1 MKRRTRM
8 IKNKQIQRFK
18 GYHKP
23 ASSSSSSDQSDAFLN
38 DDDDDHKIPISAK
51 DFYHDFGFLI
61 HPNTHRPVV
70 DLTDYQYN
78 IWDSPSR
85 YRLVVKSQKTGLSTS
100 ALLEDFQKAITVNKG
115 QDILLIAQSQAHAN
129 EHLLTL
135 KSLIVNSEKYRKYL
149 LLDPSEGSFKEEKSK
164 LSMAYFRNPGYRTKS
179 RIIGVGMSEGIIWS
193 WKNIG
198 HIHMSD
204 PTAADVKD
212 DAPIFAAAF
221 SRLANT
227 RGTMLIE
234 TPPRGPRGKVF
245 EIYQQSLTK
254 QSQQEEA
261 RFEIFHVTAQ
271 DAVRQDVISQEF
283 LDEEKVRLGSLYPQ
297 YYEAEFI
304 AVSGNIFAQSAIDA
318 AITEHK
324 YNPDIYRA
332 NSAKWMAVD
341 QGYQSSKFAIILAE
355 WDYQAKKARILL
367 AEEFTMPTTEEM
379 INRILVYR
387 AKYGNILKIAYDAT
401 NRMEFGSTLKQKI
414 DEPYDIR
421 YIEEKLAYAKK
432 NRINIADLMHIVPII
447 FSVESKGRM
456 MEQARRFL
464 EDPRHYLA
472 INERFVSLITGLRSA
487 VFDDKGQLDKGLSPH
502 NDLIDAFLM
511 LCQFFPFRPR

>member
-1 MKRRTRM
+1 LL
-8 IKNKQIQRFK
+8 KQFRNAEQQIFGSGSEK
-18 GYHKP
+18 EYEP
-23 ASSSSSSDQSDAFLN
+23 IPDEY
-38 DDDDDHKIPISAK
+38 IPIPARE
-51 DFYHDFGFLI
+51 FYQDFGYLI
-61 HPNTHRPVV
+61 HPYTHRPVF
-70 DLTDYQYN
+70 DLTDYQYA

-85 YRLVVKSQKTGLSTS
+85 YRLVVKSQKTGISTS
-100 ALLEDFQKAITVNKG
+100 ALLEDFQKAITTCKG

-135 KSLIVNSEKYRKYL
+135 KTLIMHSDKYRKYL
-149 LLDPSEGSFKEEKSK
+149 MLDPSEGSFKEEKSK
-164 LSMAYFRNPGYRTKS
+164 MSMAYFKNPDQTKS

-193 WKNIG
+193 WKNIA

-204 PTAADVKD
+204 PTASSVKD
-212 DAPIFAAAF
+212 DSPIFAAAF

-227 RGTMLIE
+227 NGTMLIE
-234 TPPRGPRGKVF
+234 TPPRGPHGKVF
-245 EIYQQSLTK
+245 EIYQESLTK
-254 QSQQEEA
+254 QKTKQEEGQ
-261 RFEIFHVTAQ
+261 FQIFHVTAQ
-271 DAVRQDVISQEF
+271 DAVRQDVIGQEF
-283 LDEEKVRLGSLYPQ
+283 LDEEKMRLGALYPQ

-318 AITEHK
+318 AITTHK
-324 YNPDIYRA
+324 YNPDVYRT
-332 NSAKWMAVD
+332 NSAKWMAID

-355 WDYQAKKARILL
+355 WDYYAKKARILL

-387 AKYGNILKIAYDAT
+387 AKYGNVLKIAYDAT

-432 NRINIADLMHIVPII
+432 NRINIADLMHIVPVI
-447 FSVESKGRM
+447 FSTESKGRM

-464 EDPRHYLA
+464 EDPRNYLA

-487 VFDDKGQLDKGLSPH
+487 VFDDKGQLDKDLSPH